1 MVAHLIFYVSD
12 RGNLPKVGHF
22 RKMDA
27 GCDITEHISDGMRN
41 CSIMKYTEYDGSVL
55 DAQTVGVVFPAHMWG
70 SSFAVCEFLRRLR
83 VKKDTYVYA
92 VAVGETLSRCSD
104 DHEMRAMNSLRDISR
119 IFIQRGF
126 GTESDIYVRFV
137 DRDRMGLSTEER
149 MRGGLIA
156 SENVRV
162 ILNGMRY
169 HSLDL
174 VRREQAQY
182 KEELRQKNLYNNDTS
197 VAYRYNTE
205 KRLLLHNVFLDDG
218 MMQGVR
224 LCRGI

>member
-1 MVAHLIFYVSD
+1 
-12 RGNLPKVGHF
+12 
-22 RKMDA
+22 
-27 GCDITEHISDGMRN
+27 
-41 CSIMKYTEYDGSVL
+41 
-55 DAQTVGVVFPAHMWG
+55 
-70 SSFAVCEFLRRLR
+70 
-83 VKKDTYVYA
+83 
-92 VAVGETLSRCSD
+92 
-104 DHEMRAMNSLRDISR
+104 MNSLRDISR